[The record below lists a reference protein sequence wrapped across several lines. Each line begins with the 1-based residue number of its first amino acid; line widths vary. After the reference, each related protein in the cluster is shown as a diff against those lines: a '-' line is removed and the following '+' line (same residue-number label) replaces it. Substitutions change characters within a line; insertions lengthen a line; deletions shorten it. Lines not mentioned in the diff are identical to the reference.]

1 MSELSSFHSI
11 NFIFPVLS
19 HKPRSV
25 VGLSQDM
32 VMNNKQPTVSGG
44 FDHGQYKAL
53 PFFLYL
59 CIGHARMSSGLNSSE
74 A

>member
-1 MSELSSFHSI
+1 
-11 NFIFPVLS
+11 
-19 HKPRSV
+19 
-25 VGLSQDM
+25 
-32 VMNNKQPTVSGG
+32 MNNKQPTVSGG